1 MSAPDIR
8 MPRAVILAGG
18 KGTRLKPFT
27 ASFPKPLV
35 PIGDIPILE
44 ILLLKLRNSGV
55 TDITLTLGHLAEL
68 IQAYLSQRPQVLEG
82 LTVRYVRESAPTG
95 TAGSLA
101 LVEGLTETFFVLN
114 GDVMTSL
121 SLTRMLGFHR
131 RSGAALTVAAH
142 QIESRCEFG
151 VIETGADGLVKAYV
165 EKPVRQDFVSMGI
178 YLYEPEVLRFIEPG
192 QYLDFPTLVNR
203 LLTAGKG
210 VAAFQEPCRWLDI
223 GRPDEYAAAQHAY
236 ETSTLDYFTR
246 DGDDSCDLF
255 SEAARPRDRHALVS
269 QSV

>member
-1 MSAPDIR
+1 MSALPSG

-44 ILLLKLRNSGV
+44 ILLTKLRNAGV

-68 IQAYLSQRPQVLEG
+68 IQAYISQRPGLLEG
-82 LTVRYVRESAPTG
+82 ATIRYVRESEPTG

-101 LVEGLTETFFVLN
+101 SVEGLTETFFVLN

-121 SLTRMLGFHR
+121 SLTRMLEFHR
-131 RSGAALTVAAH
+131 RQGAALTVAAH
-142 QIESRCEFG
+142 QMESRCEFG
-151 VIETGADGLVKAYV
+151 VVETGADGFVRAYV
-165 EKPVRQDFVSMGI
+165 EKPVRTDFVSMGI
-178 YLYEPEVLRFIEPG
+178 YLYEPEVLQHIEPG
-192 QYLDFPTLVNR
+192 RYLDFPTLVNR
-203 LLTAGKG
+203 LLAAGKR

-223 GRPDEYAAAQHAY
+223 GRPEEYAAAQQAF
-236 ETSTLDYFTR
+236 ETNTLDYFTR
-246 DGDDSCDLF
+246 DGD
-255 SEAARPRDRHALVS
+255 EP
-269 QSV
+269 

>member
-1 MSAPDIR
+1 MSTATNN

-44 ILLLKLRNSGV
+44 ILLTKLKNSGV

-68 IQAYLSQRPQVLEG
+68 IQAYISQRPQLLEG
-82 LTVRYVRESAPTG
+82 LTIRYVRESEPTG
-95 TAGSLA
+95 TAGSLS
-101 LVEGLTETFFVLN
+101 LVEGLTETFFVIN

-121 SLTRMLGFHR
+121 SLTRMLDFHR
-131 RSGAALTVAAH
+131 RQGAALTVAAH

-151 VIETGADGLVKAYV
+151 VIQTGADGFVNAYV
-165 EKPVRQDFVSMGI
+165 EKPVRTDFVSMGI
-178 YLYEPEVLRFIEPG
+178 YLYEPSVLQYIESG
-192 QYLDFPTLVNR
+192 KYLDFPTLVNR
-203 LLTAGKG
+203 LLAAGQR

-223 GRPDEYAAAQHAY
+223 GRPEEYAEAQRAF
-236 ETSTLDYFTR
+236 ETNALDYFTR
-246 DGDDSCDLF
+246 DGD
-255 SEAARPRDRHALVS
+255 PP
-269 QSV
+269 